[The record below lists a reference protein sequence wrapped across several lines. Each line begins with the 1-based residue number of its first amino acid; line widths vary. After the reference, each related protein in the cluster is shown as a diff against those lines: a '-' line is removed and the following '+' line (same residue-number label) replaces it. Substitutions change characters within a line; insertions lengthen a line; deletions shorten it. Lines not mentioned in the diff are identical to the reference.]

1 MKKRPFLVAACAVG
15 GVFVFFLLVI
25 LAAGMLRQGS
35 FHVPAGARI
44 GIIKVRGTITDSELL
59 LQQID
64 QFRKQKTV
72 KAVILRVDSPGGGVG
87 PSQEIYEELKRLAA
101 EKPLVVSMGSVAAS
115 GGYYIAVA
123 AQRIFANP
131 GTITG
136 SIGVIM
142 SFPDYQELMGKVG
155 VKTEVVKSG
164 RFKDIG
170 SSTRDFT
177 VEDRALLQ
185 GLIDDVHLQFIEAV
199 SAGRKLPVE
208 QLLPL
213 VDGRIFTGRQALE
226 EGLIDELGSLPDAV
240 RYTAQLIGAGD
251 DPELLYPDEQPTGLW
266 ERYLNS
272 AVTRL
277 GFDLKLNSP
286 VGPQFIW
293 SR

>member
-1 MKKRPFLVAACAVG
+1 MAACAVG

-25 LAAGMLRQGS
+25 LAAGLLRQGS
-35 FHVPAGARI
+35 FHVPVGARI
-44 GIIKVRGTITDSELL
+44 GIIKVRGTITDSGLL

-64 QFRKQKTV
+64 QFRKQNTV

-101 EKPLVVSMGSVAAS
+101 EKPLIVSMGSVAAS

-164 RFKDIG
+164 RFKDVG

-199 SAGRKLPVE
+199 SAGRNIPVE
-208 QLLPL
+208 QLIPL

-226 EGLIDELGSLPDAV
+226 KGLIDELGSLPDAV
-240 RYTAQLIGAGD
+240 RYAAQLVGAGD
-251 DPELLYPDEQPTGLW
+251 DPELLYPDEQPAGLW

-277 GFDLKLNSP
+277 GFDLNLNSP